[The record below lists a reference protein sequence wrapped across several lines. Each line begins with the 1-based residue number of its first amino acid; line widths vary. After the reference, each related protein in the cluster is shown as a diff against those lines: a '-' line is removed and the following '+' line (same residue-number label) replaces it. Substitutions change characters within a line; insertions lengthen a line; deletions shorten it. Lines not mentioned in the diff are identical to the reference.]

1 MKTMSL
7 FRGLTRV
14 LFFVVG
20 SLLLT
25 GSNILAQTSS
35 NTVPVVTIEA
45 TTPIAS
51 WSGAPGVFT
60 VFRAGDPTI
69 MLNVYCVVTGTA
81 SNGVDYQ
88 TIGNWVQ
95 LPSGVLS
102 NTIVVNPINRG
113 QTGTE
118 TVTVTLSPSP
128 LLNPVNY
135 IIGNPNSAT
144 VDITPASVTNN
155 PPAVALTEPPN
166 GAIYT
171 APATIELIAE
181 GSDVNGFVTSVEFFN
196 GSNSLGVV
204 SNFAIVDPPGPKSGF
219 VPGTRAFFLT
229 WSNVPAGP
237 LIVVTNPPPPFAPPG
252 QTAVIVTNVAP
263 YILTAKATANN
274 GLSTVSAPVSIIV
287 EPGPP
292 TNIPPVVRITSPPEH
307 AVFRAPVTV
316 PIFAYALDPG
326 GLVTAVEFFDGSKLL
341 GVGSPI
347 GPIPLPVMP
356 IAYTTPVSPAAV
368 AYPPISIVT
377 PTNLFV
383 YVWSNAPVGGHVLT
397 ALATDNHGG
406 ASVSPPVD
414 ITILPPVPP
423 LTNRPDIVSIEAT
436 DPVAIAGTN
445 CWPWLGLVDAP
456 PTWSNW
462 TASAAILRT
471 FTNCGPK
478 DAIFTVHRWGETN
491 DNLDVT
497 YAIGGTASNGVDYL
511 ALPGTVTIAAGERS
525 AQITVVPT
533 GVASPRAIS
542 TVILGLMRDTNVP
555 PDYVVG
561 IPPKAEAI
569 ILNGDHPWPTTA
581 ALADQTFHLNATGP
595 DGAWFHIECSSDL
608 VNWTA
613 LCTNQV
619 VGGSID
625 FLDPEASAN
634 AVRYYRAVPE
644 FGPPLQ

>member
-14 LFFVVG
+14 LAVFVG
-20 SLLLT
+20 SLIFA
-25 GSNILAQTSS
+25 GSNILAQSSS
-35 NTVPVVTIEA
+35 NTIPVVTIQA
-45 TTPIAS
+45 TTLVAS
-51 WSGAPGVFT
+51 WSGSRGVFT
-60 VFRAGDPTI
+60 VFRAGDPT
-69 MLNVYCVVTGTA
+69 MALNVYVVVTGTA

-95 LPSGVLS
+95 LPGGVLS
-102 NTIVVNPINRG
+102 NTIVVTPINRG
-113 QTGTE
+113 QTSTE

-128 LLNPVNY
+128 LMTPVNY
-135 IIGNPNSAT
+135 GIGNPNSAT
-144 VDITPASVTNN
+144 VDITPANVTNI

-166 GAIYT
+166 GAVYT

-181 GSDVNGFVTSVEFFN
+181 GSDVNGYVTSMEFFN

-237 LIVVTNPPPPFAPPG
+237 PIVVTNLPPSGPPM
-252 QTAVIVTNVAP
+252 VVTNVAP

-316 PIFAYALDPG
+316 PIFAYAFDPG
-326 GLVTAVEFFDGSKLL
+326 GLVTAVEFFDGSNLL
-341 GVGSPI
+341 GLGSPI
-347 GPIPLPVMP
+347 GPIPLPVTP

-368 AYPPISIVT
+368 SYPPISIVT

-383 YVWSNAPVGGHVLT
+383 YVWSNAPVGDHVLT

-406 ASVSPPVD
+406 ATVSPPVD

-423 LTNRPDIVSIEAT
+423 PTNRPDIVSIVAT

-462 TASAAILRT
+462 TAAAAILRI

-478 DAIFTVHRWGETN
+478 DAVFTVHRWGETN
-491 DNLDVT
+491 DSVDVT
-497 YAIGGTASNGVDYL
+497 YAIGGTASNGVDYM

-533 GVASPRAIS
+533 GVTNSRAIS
-542 TVILGLMRDTNVP
+542 TVILSLTRDTNVP

-569 ILNGDHPWPTTA
+569 ILNGDRPWPATA
-581 ALADQTFHLNATGP
+581 ALSDQTFHLNATGP

-625 FLDPEASAN
+625 FLDPDASATM
-634 AVRYYRAVPE
+634 ARYYRAVPE
-644 FGPPLQ
+644 PGPPLQ